1 MVSRA
6 WRSRTTR
13 ARPSSTPS
21 KGWRV
26 APSGFGWCCA
36 AWTIPTAPIWC
47 SAADAG
53 NPAHAGIGR
62 CAAGSSGKLAS
73 TSQWSTI
80 PTSVGSCRCSQRRQ
94 NRGDGMTNVTEYDS
108 EQVELIRRTL
118 CPGATDDELKLF
130 VSQCRRTGLDPFSR
144 QVYAIKRW
152 DSRLKREVMG
162 IQVSIDGFRLI
173 AERTGKYA
181 GQLGP
186 YWCGTDGK
194 WVEVW
199 LAKDPPAAAKVAVL
213 RRDFAE
219 PLWAVA
225 RLAGYL
231 QTNKEGNP
239 TAFWTRMP
247 DVMLAK
253 CAESLALRKA
263 FPHELSGLYTT
274 EEISPEA
281 EAQPLTPPPA
291 SALPPPPSTSGPPA
305 TGAELAARLD
315 AFDSRGAAAGRWAKG
330 ECVAEVRA
338 AGMAEGQPEDIAR
351 WDATWL
357 ATAMEYAQH
366 WARQRKR
373 TQPEPEPSAR

>member
-1 MVSRA
+1 
-6 WRSRTTR
+6 
-13 ARPSSTPS
+13 
-21 KGWRV
+21 
-26 APSGFGWCCA
+26 
-36 AWTIPTAPIWC
+36 
-47 SAADAG
+47 
-53 NPAHAGIGR
+53 
-62 CAAGSSGKLAS
+62 
-73 TSQWSTI
+73 
-80 PTSVGSCRCSQRRQ
+80 
-94 NRGDGMTNVTEYDS
+94 MTNVTEYDS